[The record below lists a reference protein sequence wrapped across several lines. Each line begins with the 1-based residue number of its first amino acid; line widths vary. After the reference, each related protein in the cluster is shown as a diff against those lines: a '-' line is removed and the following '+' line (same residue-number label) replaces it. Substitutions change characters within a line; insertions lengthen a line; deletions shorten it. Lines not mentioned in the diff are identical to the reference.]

1 MPRDFKDEKT
11 DTPTPA
17 ATEAA
22 AQPPV
27 DSASAAPKRRGKTLV
42 LIMAALLAVSLAGW
56 KGQEWWTAGRFM
68 VETDDAYV
76 HADFAVMA
84 PKVSG
89 YVAEVLVAQNA
100 PVKAGDPLVR
110 IEPGDYRNALEAA
123 DSRIAAQKAGI
134 ARAERQIDAVRAA
147 VVQAKA
153 RKGAT
158 EAELVRSKADMV
170 RYEAL
175 GSSDFVSRQRLES
188 ARATEANAEAA
199 VTEATANIAASE
211 ANLTVAQAAKT
222 EAEAALAELQ
232 AAREKATRDLGATTI
247 RAPFDG
253 VIGNRNVAVGD
264 YVVPGQRLL
273 AVVPLDGV
281 YVDANFKE
289 TQINDLKPGTPV
301 DIHVDAYPDRKVTG
315 HITGFSPASGSV
327 FSLLPAENATGNFT
341 KVVQRVPVRVAIP
354 AEITAQGWLRP
365 GLSVVVT
372 ADTRGDATA
381 AQE

>member
-11 DTPTPA
+11 DPSEPTATDAVVSPPA
-17 ATEAA
+17 GN
-22 AQPPV
+22 PP
-27 DSASAAPKRRGKTLV
+27 AAPKRRGKSAV
-42 LIMAALLAVSLAGW
+42 LILAALVGLGLAGW
-56 KGQEWWTAGRFM
+56 KGHEWWTVGRFM

-89 YVAEVLVAQNA
+89 YVAEVLVAENA

-123 DSRIAAQKAGI
+123 DARIAAQKAGI
-134 ARAERQIDAVRAA
+134 ARADRQIDAARAA

-153 RKGAT
+153 RKGASD
-158 EAELVRSKADMV
+158 AELVRSKADMV

-175 GSSDFVSRQRLES
+175 QSSDFVSQQRLES
-188 ARATEANAEAA
+188 ARATEANAEAT
-199 VTEATANIAASE
+199 VIEATADIAASE

-232 AAREKATRDLGATTI
+232 AARDKAARDLTATTI

-289 TQINDLKPGTPV
+289 TQINGLKPGTPV
-301 DIHVDAYPDRKVTG
+301 DIHLDAYPDRKVTG

-354 AEITAQGWLRP
+354 AEIAAQGWLRP
-365 GLSVVVT
+365 GLSVVAT
-372 ADTRGDATA
+372 ADIRGDAA
-381 AQE
+381 ASQE